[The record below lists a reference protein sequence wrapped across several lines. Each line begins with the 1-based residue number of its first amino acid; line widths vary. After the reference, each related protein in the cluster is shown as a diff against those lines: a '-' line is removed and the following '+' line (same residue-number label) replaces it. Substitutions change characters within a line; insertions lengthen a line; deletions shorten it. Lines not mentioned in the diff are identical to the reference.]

1 LETQLTAT
9 RELDGTPDPDVRPAL
24 PMVDLLALR
33 RIRQT
38 GFAGS
43 CMLVLGS
50 ILSGV
55 LPWRDVLAAP
65 AWLMHLRLYVVPAV
79 AAVFVGIAL
88 VVLAWW
94 RLGGLIHA
102 RGRAE
107 ARADDDDPPPR
118 LTTMDLAVTL
128 ACWSAPLLV
137 AAPLF
142 SRDVFSYIA
151 QGQMTVQGI
160 DSYTFGPAILGAP
173 LSLDVPAIWLY
184 TPAPYGPVFL
194 TLAAQVAD
202 VVDEQSKLGILGM
215 RLLAWLGIAL
225 MIWAVPRVARAC
237 KINPASALW
246 LGVLNPLVILHLVG
260 DAHNDAVMIGL
271 MMAGLAVALN
281 RKPALGATLITLAAL
296 VKATAALGLVFLVP
310 IWAAQLKGRGGWVR
324 AAGMTT
330 AVTAVVVVVT
340 TAVAGTG
347 YGWVAALDTPA
358 IAHTWTSIFTDIGYW
373 SGLLVSALG
382 IGTMN
387 QALLVW
393 RGVGLA
399 AAAAVCLYML
409 RKHDRF
415 GPIVGMGIGMSA
427 VVLLGPVM
435 HPWYLLWAMVPLAAA
450 AEDPRIRKTVIVLT
464 LAFTVLALPG
474 GVTPSVAAVGGAVIG
489 ALVVFG
495 GAWLAA
501 DPRWRRRGAL
511 AVAALREMVQGQ
523 PVPVHAEAADDSG
536 RYRRDHRVVPE
547 LLARVDVGDVHLDQ
561 RRPQQGAGVP
571 DRVRVMRPRP
581 GVEHDR
587 GGVVGG
593 VVKPSDQFGLGVGL
607 SDFDLEA
614 EFLADPHT
622 PPHEVRVR
630 GDAVD
635 VGLPGAEPPQV
646 GPVEDKHLHD
656 DDTSR

>member
-1 LETQLTAT
+1 
-9 RELDGTPDPDVRPAL
+9 
-24 PMVDLLALR
+24 M
-33 RIRQT
+33 

-50 ILSGV
+50 LLAGV

-65 AWLMHLRLYVVPAV
+65 TWLMHLRLYVVPAV
-79 AAVFVGIAL
+79 ACVFVGTSL

-102 RGRAE
+102 RGRDQGSAS
-107 ARADDDDPPPR
+107 DDDPPG
-118 LTTMDLAVTL
+118 LTTRDLAVTL
-128 ACWSAPLLV
+128 ACWAAPLLV

-142 SRDVFSYIA
+142 SRDVYSYIA

-160 DSYTFGPAILGAP
+160 DTYTFGPAILGAP
-173 LSLDVPAIWLY
+173 LALDVPAIWLY

-194 TLAAQVAD
+194 TLAAQVSD
-202 VVDEQSKLGILGM
+202 IVEDHSKLGILGM
-215 RLLAWLGIAL
+215 RLIAWAGIGL
-225 MIWAVPRVARAC
+225 MIWAVPRIARAC

-246 LGVLNPLVILHLVG
+246 LGVLNPLVVLHLAG
-260 DAHNDAVMIGL
+260 DSHNDAVMIGL
-271 MMAGLAVALN
+271 MAAGLALALN
-281 RKPALGATLITLAAL
+281 RKPAVGVVLITLAAL
-296 VKATAALGLVFLVP
+296 VKATAGLALVFVVP

-324 AAGMTT
+324 ASAMTT
-330 AVTAVVVVVT
+330 AVTAVVVVAT

-358 IAHTWTSIFTDIGYW
+358 IAHTWTSIFTDLGYW

-393 RGVGLA
+393 RGIGLA

-409 RKHDRF
+409 RKHERY
-415 GPIVGMGIGMSA
+415 GTIVGLGIGMSA
-427 VVLLGPVM
+427 VVMLGPVM
-435 HPWYLLWAMVPLAAA
+435 HPWYLLWAMVPLAASA
-450 AEDPRIRKTVIVLT
+450 ADPRIRKTVIALT
-464 LAFTVLALPG
+464 IAFTLLALPG
-474 GVTPSVAAVGGAVIG
+474 GVLPSVASISGAVLG
-489 ALVVFG
+489 VVLV
-495 GAWLAA
+495 LAGDRIA
-501 DPRWRRRGAL
+501 TDPQWRRRGAL
-511 AVAALREMVQGQ
+511 AVAALREMVQGE

-547 LLARVDVGDVHLDQ
+547 LLTRVDVRDVHLDE
-561 RRPQQGAGVP
+561 RRAQQGAGVP

-587 GGVVGG
+587 SGVVGG
-593 VVKPSDQFGLGVGL
+593 LMQPSDQFGLGVGL

-622 PPHEVRVR
+622 PPHEIRVR
-630 GDAVD
+630 RDAVD
-635 VGLPGAEPPQV
+635 VGLPGAEPPEV
-646 GPVEDKHLHD
+646 GSIEDKHSHD
-656 DDTSR
+656 ETSR